1 VNLPRIAAFRFE
13 ILLVTGLC
21 LAGVAVHCT
30 NLWLE
35 DHIAVKEIP
44 GEVGLLPDGKMLRVA
59 SLGFDR
65 LVADLFWLRTVNYIG
80 DERAAKVGYP
90 AAQRLVELVTD
101 VDPEFRTAYSVM
113 NTVLTVLSPQVDAAI
128 ALLEKGIHHI
138 AWWKLHF
145 LQGYNYFHEKGDYR
159 RAAEQIR
166 LAATLPGGPPYLPRL
181 AARLYAS
188 GGDPDAALQFVL
200 ARIDYAD
207 SEPERRKLIRRAR
220 DLRIVRDLRE
230 LNRAI
235 EAYAGVHDGPPSD
248 IALLV
253 EAGFISA
260 EPRDPEG
267 GVYRIENG
275 VAVTSL
281 EYDDQRVHI
290 N

>member
-1 VNLPRIAAFRFE
+1 VNLYRITAVKFE
-13 ILLVTGLC
+13 MLLMTALC
-21 LAGVAVHCT
+21 LAGAVVHYS

-35 DHIAVKEIP
+35 DHIAVEDVP
-44 GEVGLLPDGKMLRVA
+44 GQVGLLPDGKMLRVT

-90 AAQRLVELVTD
+90 AARDLAELVTD
-101 VDPEFRTAYSVM
+101 IDPEFRTAYSVM

-128 ALLEKGIHHI
+128 ALLDKGIRHI
-138 AWWKLHF
+138 EWWKLHF
-145 LQGYNYFHEKGDYR
+145 LQGYSYFHEKGDYR
-159 RAAEQIR
+159 QAAEQIR

-200 ARIDYAD
+200 ARIEYAD

-220 DLRIVRDLRE
+220 DLRIVRDLRN

-235 EAYAGVHDGPPSD
+235 EAYAGTHGEPPGD

-253 EAGFISA
+253 EAGFLRA

-267 GVYRIENG
+267 GAYRIENG